1 MADDQGPRKDD
12 DQGDAPGERPGDEHR
27 EQGEQGRAEG
37 VTPDA
42 GATEPSE
49 PTEPTEPT
57 GAAEPTEP
65 EMPPVPADPSSLFG
79 ADSPFGLPLRRTG
92 TGGEVPTGDLSAMLE
107 HVLGEAAGNPELA
120 EAMRSMGVDL
130 TDPATQAAMRAQL
143 GTFMAAQDSPTG
155 SRDLA
160 TDVARKHVSAAEGN
174 DVHDDA
180 ASRAVVDAVSVAS
193 LWLDEQTTLST
204 PAWRATGLS
213 RAEWV
218 EATMPRWFELIE
230 PVSDG
235 VTAATSEA
243 LRKQVGELGPE
254 AFGDALPPG
263 LPAGFDPRAMVDQ
276 WAPMLGNLSRQMFAA
291 QLGQAV
297 GTLATEVVGG
307 TEVGLPLTEP
317 GLVALLPGNV
327 AALADSLEI
336 DVAQVRLYLAVRE
349 AARIRLFSEVPW
361 LGPQLLSAVSD
372 YARNITID
380 TDAIESALST
390 IDPSDPEALRA
401 ALQGNLFRPQ
411 PTTAQ
416 QAALDRLE
424 TLLALAEGWVDHV
437 TDRATARHLPQSA
450 ALAETIRR
458 RRVGGAAQKTF
469 AGLVGL
475 ELRPRRLRD
484 AANLWAALESAGG
497 AELRDGRWAHPDL
510 APTSADLDDPIG
522 YVERVQGGPAAVSGE
537 PAGTAEL
544 DAVLRGILEDAE
556 REHRGSSGS
565 PGSPGSPDAPDASDA
580 AGDDAGDEPGDEP
593 GPTR

>member
-1 MADDQGPRKDD
+1 MADDRGRGDDSTNDRDDESGDDVEQQGR
-12 DQGDAPGERPGDEHR
+12 APGE
-27 EQGEQGRAEG
+27 
-37 VTPDA
+37 
-42 GATEPSE
+42 
-49 PTEPTEPT
+49 
-57 GAAEPTEP
+57 
-65 EMPPVPADPSSLFG
+65 
-79 ADSPFGLPLRRTG
+79 SPFGLPLNRPG
-92 TGGEVPTGDLSAMLE
+92 SGSPGSGSGPAGFGGGLPGLPDLGSMDPGDLGAMLE
-107 HVLGEAAGNPELA
+107 KVLGEAADNPELA
-120 EAMRSMGVDL
+120 EAMRSMGVDPR
-130 TDPATQAAMRAQL
+130 DPATQAAMRAQL
-143 GTFMAAQDSPTG
+143 GTFMAAQQSPTG

-160 TDVARKHVSAAEGN
+160 TDVARRHVLAVEGN
-174 DVHDDA
+174 DVHDEA
-180 ASRAVVDAVSVAS
+180 AARAVSDAVAVAT
-193 LWLDEQTTLST
+193 LWLDEHTVLAP
-204 PAWRATGLS
+204 PAWRANGLS

-218 EATMPRWFELIE
+218 EATMPRWFELIA

-235 VTAATSEA
+235 VTAATSDA
-243 LRKQVGELGPE
+243 MRKQVGELGPE
-254 AFGDALPPG
+254 AFGEALPEG
-263 LPAGFDPRAMVDQ
+263 LPEGFDPAAMIEQ

-297 GTLATEVVGG
+297 GTLATEVVSG

-317 GLVALLPGNV
+317 GVVALLPGNV
-327 AALADSLEI
+327 AQLAASLEI

-349 AARIRLFSEVPW
+349 AARVRLFSEVPW

-380 TDAIESALST
+380 TEAIESALST
-390 IDPSDPEALRA
+390 IDPSDPEALRT

-411 PTTAQ
+411 PTAAQ
-416 QAALDRLE
+416 RAALDRLE

-497 AELRDGRWAHPDL
+497 STLRDGRWAHPDL

-522 YVERVQGGPAAVSGE
+522 FVERATGGG
-537 PAGTAEL
+537 AGDDLPDAGGDFGGDL
-544 DAVLRGILEDAE
+544 DSVLQGILEEADRARGEGDGPSAE
-556 REHRGSSGS
+556 GPGQTPDGGREDGD
-565 PGSPGSPDAPDASDA
+565 PGQ
-580 AGDDAGDEPGDEP
+580 
-593 GPTR
+593 TR